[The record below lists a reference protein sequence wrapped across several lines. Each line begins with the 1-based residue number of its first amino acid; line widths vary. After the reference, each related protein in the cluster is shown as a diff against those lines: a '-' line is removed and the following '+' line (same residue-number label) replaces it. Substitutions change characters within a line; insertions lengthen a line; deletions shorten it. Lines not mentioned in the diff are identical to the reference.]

1 MKESTLSYIAG
12 FFDADGS
19 ISLVRF
25 KAKETKQLNV
35 NFTNTDLSIL
45 KFIQGSLE
53 ELGLTGWIVKS
64 SKREDHHL
72 QGYQLVYYRNTAI
85 LVMEAILPY
94 IKHQK
99 KVKRFELFK
108 GQYRPLIKANGKY
121 SDSERV
127 ELEKIA
133 QQIVEIKV

>member
-25 KAKETKQLNV
+25 KSKETKQLNV

-64 SKREDHHL
+64 SKREDHYL

-108 GQYRPLIKANGKY
+108 SQYRPLIKPNGKY
-121 SDSERV
+121 SDSERM